1 MNLSAITDAQL
12 LAELGRRLHTAGQS
26 TIPGWAR
33 PALDAVAHEEGLTL
47 IELMDTSSHSASAA
61 LSRHLAMAILHE
73 TRPERSLAEISEL
86 WDMDHGMVIHA
97 RKRIRRL
104 NAQNAD
110 MREHCHSILT
120 RLATGD
126 CRSTSPQG
134 TRPANPAPAPTL
146 RPQPTPA

>member
-1 MNLSAITDAQL
+1 MPLNDYTDLQL
-12 LAELGRRLHTAGQS
+12 LAELGRRLHTAEQS
-26 TIPGWAR
+26 TIPSWAR
-33 PALDAVAHEEGLTL
+33 PALAAVAHEEGITL

-73 TRPERSLAEISEL
+73 TRPERSLAEIAEL

-104 NAQNAD
+104 NAQSAD
-110 MREHCHSILT
+110 MRDHCHRILT

-126 CRSTSPQG
+126 CCRTSPQVV
-134 TRPANPAPAPTL
+134 RPANPVPAPTFQL
-146 RPQPTPA
+146 QTTPA